1 MPVELIIGKVSFGPL
16 ANTSFSGSTGIGTIS
31 LSGFSLTASGKDCP
45 SVLLPL
51 ATMVP
56 SCSKV
61 MSALSESLILKGT
74 PRSLMVMVKL
84 LPCSVSWQFWVSMM
98 IWSIPTTVVPSGSMS
113 ITSPGTSTSLP
124 IAVPPAR
131 GPLSTSWGSGSGD
144 EGSGGRVL
152 VVVPVV
158 PVVLV
163 PVAVPVVP
171 VVPVVLVL
179 VVVPVVP
186 VVLVPVVFV
195 PVVPVVLVPVVAC
208 PHAGNAN
215 TNRKVRAT
223 NIVFMYGTDF
233 PLLIIYLTNPLTIA
247 YLCKQCND
255 LGKREVAS
263 SPSAAKGI
271 RTFDNTSTTTHLGE

>member
-163 PVAVPVVP
+163 PV
-171 VVPVVLVL
+171 
-179 VVVPVVP
+179 
-186 VVLVPVVFV
+186 
-195 PVVPVVLVPVVAC
+195 VAC
-208 PHAGNAN
+208 PHAGKAN

-223 NIVFMYGTDF
+223 NIVFMYGTGF

-247 YLCKQCND
+247 YLCKQGND